1 MLLQRDMLYLRLA
14 HEAGL
19 CRRKH
24 CEINANMLSLFI
36 MRGFNTSQ
44 ELKVLVS
51 TIYISPKSNSEVKI
65 ELPLITKWP

>member
-1 MLLQRDMLYLRLA
+1 MLLQRDMFYLRLA

-51 TIYISPKSNSEVKI
+51 TIYIPQK
-65 ELPLITKWP
+65 

>member
-19 CRRKH
+19 RRRKH

-51 TIYISPKSNSEVKI
+51 TIYIPQK
-65 ELPLITKWP
+65 

>member
-1 MLLQRDMLYLRLA
+1 MLLQHDMLYLRLA

-51 TIYISPKSNSEVKI
+51 TIYIPQK
-65 ELPLITKWP
+65 